1 MDKKIVIT
9 IVVVIALIILAM
21 WAISGPL
28 QPSGASTVQNLPSM
42 VGGC

>member
-9 IVVVIALIILAM
+9 IVVIVILIILGM
-21 WAISGPL
+21 WALSGPL
-28 QPSGASTVQNLPSM
+28 QPSAASTTQLPSM